1 MGRENY
7 FEKAAQELF
16 DLTACAHN
24 RPLQKRMAGLS
35 RGEMG
40 MLRFLVERGRDASPG
55 EIARAMD
62 IGSGGVANLLNSL
75 EKKGCLS
82 RSARSGDRRGVAVTI
97 SEAGRDLVDRKERE
111 GLELTARLLS
121 ALGEEDTGHLLRIC
135 RRIADLS
142 GNWLGAHSE
151 RKGSETEQ

>member
-1 MGRENY
+1 MNQDRRKQITDLINKNGTVSN
-7 FEKAAQELF
+7 AELMERF
-16 DLTACAHN
+16 GISIETVRRDL
-24 RPLQKRMAGLS
+24 S
-35 RGEMG
+35 Y
-40 MLRFLVERGRDASPG
+40 
-55 EIARAMD
+55 
-62 IGSGGVANLLNSL
+62 L

-121 ALGEEDTGHLLRIC
+121 ALGEEDTRHLLRIC